1 MNGRHPATKNDGLAA
16 SAVLV
21 ADCAAAIADSASCSL
36 LAARSRCSAFGKSW
50 ISSFKT
56 SVTPPRPV
64 MSNSPMNQLLLKNA
78 KIAATNLVR
87 VDRAGVAG
95 ATCGTGSGLGTPGVG
110 LGGRM
115 TAGGFA
121 ESAGAKITAP

>member
-36 LAARSRCSAFGKSW
+36 LAARSRCSAFGNSW
-50 ISSFKT
+50 ISSLRT

-64 MSNSPMNQLLLKNA
+64 MSNNPMLSPPEPVFELLRSGA
-78 KIAATNLVR
+78 QAVGFGGQS
-87 VDRAGVAG
+87 VDAD
-95 ATCGTGSGLGTPGVG
+95 
-110 LGGRM
+110 
-115 TAGGFA
+115 F
-121 ESAGAKITAP
+121 